1 MSRYEWKKPRNLTLG
16 AVLVS
21 ITVII
26 QASPLYLPVVG
37 ISLSA
42 LSTLPVALASYYNG
56 TTGFLTYL
64 SAGVLLFFWNV
75 PQAVIF
81 LFSSGLLGV
90 ILGVLIRCKL
100 PLITVITVPALVITL
115 GIILAGTLL
124 GIPVFPWLTGFEKI
138 FILPVM
144 LLCCVVYT
152 SVWVPVL
159 AAIITRLRSFL
170 GDEEADHPY

>member
-1 MSRYEWKKPRNLTLG
+1 MSRYEWKNPQNLTLG

-26 QASPLYLPVVG
+26 QASSLYLPVVG

-56 TTGFLTYL
+56 VTGILTFLA
-64 SAGVLLFFWNV
+64 AGVLMLFWNV

-81 LFSSGLLGV
+81 LFTSGLLGV
-90 ILGVLIRCKL
+90 ILGILLRWRSK
-100 PLITVITVPALVITL
+100 LITVVVIPALFLSIGVF
-115 GIILAGTLL
+115 LAGSLL
-124 GIPVFPWLTGFEKI
+124 GIPIFPWLSGLEKI
-138 FILPVM
+138 FLFPVM
-144 LLCCVVYT
+144 VLFCTVYT

-159 AAIITRLRSFL
+159 AAIIGRLRL
-170 GDEEADHPY
+170 HLKEQ